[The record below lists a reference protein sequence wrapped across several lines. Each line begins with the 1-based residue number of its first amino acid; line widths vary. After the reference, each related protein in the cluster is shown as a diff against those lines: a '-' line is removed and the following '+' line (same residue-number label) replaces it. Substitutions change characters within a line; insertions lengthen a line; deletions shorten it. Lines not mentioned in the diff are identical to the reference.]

1 MKTNLGFAITG
12 SFCTHQTILN
22 VLTKLTEKF
31 NIIPII
37 SQSVK
42 NTDTRF
48 GNAKDFLEH
57 VEKICKNKLVSSIT
71 EAEPLG
77 PSNKIDVMVV
87 APCTG
92 NTLAKLAGGIT
103 DGAVTMA
110 VKAHTR
116 NNKPVVIGI
125 STNDAL
131 GLNAFNLAKL
141 LNQKNYFFVP
151 FFQDDF
157 EKKPKSLVA
166 NWELLETTIHEA
178 VLGNQIQP
186 LLAFRS

>member
-12 SFCTHQTILN
+12 SFCSHQTILN
-22 VLTKLTEKF
+22 ILTKLSKKF

-42 NTDTRF
+42 ETDTRF
-48 GNAKDFLEH
+48 GNAKIFVKN
-57 VEKICKNKLVSSIT
+57 VEKICKNSVISRIT

-77 PSNKIDVMVV
+77 PNNKIDILLI

-92 NTLAKLAGGIT
+92 NTLAKLANGLT

-110 VKAHTR
+110 AKSHTR
-116 NNKPVVIGI
+116 NNKPVVVAI
-125 STNDAL
+125 SSNDAL

-151 FFQDDF
+151 FLQDDF

-166 NWELLETTIHEA
+166 NWESIEATINEALL
-178 VLGNQIQP
+178 GKQIQP
-186 LLAFRS
+186 LLAIRS